1 MIRLRHPGGKEL
13 RALSMGSGSMTM
25 PGPPPYGRS
34 STLLCLSRAKSLG
47 FMNSNRKSPCSQ
59 ALNMSP
65 QDRGE
70 EKNSGKMETIFI
82 EMGISWLQKLNPP
95 RRLKQAA

>member
-1 MIRLRHPGGKEL
+1 
-13 RALSMGSGSMTM
+13 
-25 PGPPPYGRS
+25 
-34 STLLCLSRAKSLG
+34 
-47 FMNSNRKSPCSQ
+47 MNSNRKSPCSQ
-59 ALNMSP
+59 ALDMSP

-95 RRLKQAA
+95 SRLKQAA